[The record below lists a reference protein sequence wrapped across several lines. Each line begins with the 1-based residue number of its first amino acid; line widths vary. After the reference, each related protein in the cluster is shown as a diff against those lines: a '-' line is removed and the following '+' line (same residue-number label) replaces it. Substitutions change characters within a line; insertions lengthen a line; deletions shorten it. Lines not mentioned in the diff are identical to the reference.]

1 MSAPIPSAA
10 PSAPISSRP
19 AIYAKRLGVSR
30 AFVYELIDRGEI
42 VARKLD
48 GATVIIDADNEGL
61 RERLPQVELHRK
73 AGLTANEA
81 GCARISLW
89 CASMRRKIALN
100 SPGIWGISAK
110 MAPQLVSRVCPGLQA
125 SGPGASKTRQM
136 AATLYTG
143 DGHMAKKGRGI
154 FMVYVDIDAQHVQEF
169 NEWYNKEHLPELLSV
184 PGILSAA
191 RYEAVKGGPQYLAC
205 YELESVAVM
214 QTPAF
219 TSRPRTLWGQKVSP
233 SVIGKNLTRIVGE
246 QIYPDG
252 VEMPERGMAPVL
264 QIGRMSVPAE
274 VDAEWNAWYSGEYVP
289 GYRKVPGVIYA
300 RRYRVIEG
308 TSGYSTVYE
317 FASTA
322 VPESPEWKEQQQH
335 SSPNSPRMRQAMTH
349 APGSAGVYVRVDP

>member
-1 MSAPIPSAA
+1 MPEHTPRWKVGRTGLITTAAVLWWLEASTTQRTTAARDAALARAPAGYARGGWGKGHGHVLPMMFRVA
-10 PSAPISSRP
+10 P
-19 AIYAKRLGVSR
+19 
-30 AFVYELIDRGEI
+30 
-42 VARKLD
+42 
-48 GATVIIDADNEGL
+48 
-61 RERLPQVELHRK
+61 
-73 AGLTANEA
+73 
-81 GCARISLW
+81 C
-89 CASMRRKIALN
+89 
-100 SPGIWGISAK
+100 AK
-110 MAPQLVSRVCPGLQA
+110 MAPQWVSLLG
-125 SGPGASKTRQM
+125 SGREDRGPTRRGKTM
-136 AATLYTG
+136 AATLYRG
-143 DGHMAKKGRGI
+143 DGHMAQKGRGI

-169 NEWYNKEHLPELLSV
+169 NEWYNTEHLPELLAV

-219 TSRPRTLWGQKVSP
+219 TNRPRTPWGQKVSP

-252 VEMPERGMAPVL
+252 IEMPDRGMAPVL

-274 VDAEWNAWYSGEYVP
+274 VEAEWNAWYSGEYVP

-300 RRYRVIEG
+300 RRYRVLEG

-349 APGSAGVYVRVDP
+349 APGSAGVYVRVHP

>member
-1 MSAPIPSAA
+1 MHRRLVYLRRENHRVPPARCRRCATGHRSPIVAHAGSACRFFVRGERSAPTGDHPRKQSAA
-10 PSAPISSRP
+10 FEAAWPRGCRTLRGRVLRWLPSWCLVSLLGSR
-19 AIYAKRLGVSR
+19 R
-30 AFVYELIDRGEI
+30 EDRVPTRRG
-42 VARKLD
+42 KTM
-48 GATVIIDADNEGL
+48 GATVHG
-61 RERLPQVELHRK
+61 
-73 AGLTANEA
+73 
-81 GCARISLW
+81 
-89 CASMRRKIALN
+89 
-100 SPGIWGISAK
+100 
-110 MAPQLVSRVCPGLQA
+110 
-125 SGPGASKTRQM
+125 
-136 AATLYTG
+136 G
-143 DGHMAKKGRGI
+143 DGNMAQKGRGI

-169 NEWYNKEHLPELLSV
+169 NNWYNEEHLPELLSV

-219 TSRPRTLWGQKVSP
+219 TNRPRTPWGQKVSP

-274 VDAEWNAWYSGEYVP
+274 IDAEWNAWYSREYVP

-300 RRYRVIEG
+300 RRYRVLEG
-308 TSGYSTVYE
+308 TSSYSTVYE

-349 APGSAGVYVRVDP
+349 APGSAGVYVRVNP

>member
-1 MSAPIPSAA
+1 
-10 PSAPISSRP
+10 
-19 AIYAKRLGVSR
+19 
-30 AFVYELIDRGEI
+30 
-42 VARKLD
+42 
-48 GATVIIDADNEGL
+48 
-61 RERLPQVELHRK
+61 
-73 AGLTANEA
+73 
-81 GCARISLW
+81 
-89 CASMRRKIALN
+89 
-100 SPGIWGISAK
+100 
-110 MAPQLVSRVCPGLQA
+110 MAQ
-125 SGPGASKTRQM
+125 
-136 AATLYTG
+136 
-143 DGHMAKKGRGI
+143 KGRGI

-219 TSRPRTLWGQKVSP
+219 TNRPRTPWGQKVSP

-274 VDAEWNAWYSGEYVP
+274 VDAEWNAWYSKEYVP

-300 RRYRVIEG
+300 RRYRVSRAPAA
-308 TSGYSTVYE
+308 TARSTNLPVRPCPKARSGRS
-317 FASTA
+317 
-322 VPESPEWKEQQQH
+322 
-335 SSPNSPRMRQAMTH
+335 NSNIPRPIRRACGR
-349 APGSAGVYVRVDP
+349 P